1 MPISPEK
8 WVDVEKQVNDAE
20 IADRQAKQAG
30 KEIFLSTNQDKAS
43 RLENTDNDQNFDRVT
58 KKALAKEELSEQ
70 ERESLLGDADS
81 LERDLVEFRSQNL
94 DTALLEYKKLK
105 KDRQSLLLEESVVL
119 KKIDGQ
125 PTGSQ
130 AEALA
135 EIRQE
140 LEVLE
145 QSRQELMESNPEA
158 FFGLHLLDLKNYKKQ
173 MDAGRIVETPY
184 VAEQAED
191 IVAHMRA
198 GKPILIYGHL
208 GSGKTELAMHIA
220 REKLGKEALVISG
233 SRYTSLAELYGHQIL
248 DISKVKEDQLDTFMQ
263 EVSKKFSDWVEANP
277 EATEEDKNRSHDT
290 ILQTYLTKFQG
301 GTISDF
307 FLGPIY
313 RAMEEGRPVIIDEVN
328 AIPHDVLISLNH
340 ILTRKTGE
348 TINVQQD
355 SGRTVTVQDGFGVMM
370 TGNLNQGEEK
380 YVDRQDMDPAF
391 LSRLHKIEYDY
402 LPQSTEGAPSEA
414 GEGDE
419 LFHLLLAKVMD
430 RNGNI
435 EAPKDTTRKLWKL
448 SQAARLLQ
456 NVFAGR
462 EVDSAFYFKEG
473 GGRAA
478 KYLLKEAVLSI
489 RALDNIIKQWQAD
502 GYRYDLDHYIY
513 QEFVSQSTVASDR
526 AYIYQILK
534 DQFGFFQ
541 GQDWEQNPS
550 YGQSGLVSDFK
561 IKVPKNKPEQTGFLG
576 ARQTVETAFGAAPE
590 RTTWPDVDKNETGKV
605 PNEEIDIKTEKI
617 VEFQEFQDKI
627 SDDIAKLE
635 KNIGKFCEVPSS
647 SQATVSSKPK
657 KSIFSRK

>member
-8 WVDVEKQVNDAE
+8 WANVEKQVNEAE
-20 IADRQAKQAG
+20 IADRQVKQAS
-30 KEIFLSTNQDKAS
+30 KEIFLSTAQDKAS
-43 RLENTDNDQNFDRVT
+43 RLGSTNDNQQFDRVT

-70 ERESLLGDADS
+70 EREGLIGDADS

-94 DTALLEYKKLK
+94 ALALQEAIKIEKA
-105 KDRQSLLLEESVVL
+105 REALLLEESSIL
-119 KKIDGQ
+119 KKVDGQ

-135 EIRQE
+135 EVRQE
-140 LEVLE
+140 LGELE
-145 QSRQELMESNPEA
+145 QAERELMDSTPEA
-158 FFGLHLLDLKNYKKQ
+158 FYSLHLRELKEYKKQ
-173 MDAGRIVETPY
+173 MEAGRIVETPY

-248 DISKVKEDQLDTFMQ
+248 DISKVKQDQLDSFTQ
-263 EVSKKFSDWVEANP
+263 EVENKFNDWVTANP
-277 EATEEDKNRSHDT
+277 KATEADKNRYHDT
-290 ILQTYLTKFQG
+290 ILQTYLTKFKG

-355 SGRTVTVQDGFGVMM
+355 SGRTVTVQNGFGVMM

-402 LPQSTEGAPSEA
+402 LPQSTEGAPNEA
-414 GEGDE
+414 GEEDE

-435 EAPKDTTRKLWKL
+435 EAPQETTRKLWKL
-448 SQAARLLQ
+448 AQAARLLQ

-473 GGRAA
+473 GGRAT

-502 GYRYDLDHYIY
+502 AYRYELDHYIY

-526 AYIYQILK
+526 AYIYQVLK

-541 GQDWEQNPS
+541 SAAWEQNPS
-550 YGQSGLVSDFK
+550 YGQSGMVSDFK
-561 IKVPKNKPEQTGFLG
+561 VKVPKNQPEKIEFLG
-576 ARQTVETAFGAAPE
+576 ARQTVEAAFGESPE
-590 RTTWPDVDKNETGKV
+590 RNTWPDVDKN
-605 PNEEIDIKTEKI
+605 NMEKPI
-617 VEFQEFQDKI
+617 V
-627 SDDIAKLE
+627 
-635 KNIGKFCEVPSS
+635 NI
-647 SQATVSSKPK
+647 
-657 KSIFSRK
+657 

>member
-20 IADRQAKQAG
+20 IADRQAKQAS
-30 KEIFLSTNQDKAS
+30 KEIFLSTAQDKES
-43 RLENTDNDQNFDRVT
+43 RLENTDDNQQFDRVT
-58 KKALAKEELSEQ
+58 KKALAREGLSEQ
-70 ERESLLGDADS
+70 ERENLLGGTES

-94 DTALLEYKKLK
+94 HAALLEYKKLE
-105 KDRQSLLLEESVVL
+105 KDRQSLLLEESAIL

-125 PTGSQ
+125 PTGNQ

-140 LEVLE
+140 LDGIDKNK
-145 QSRQELMESNPEA
+145 QDLMESSPEA
-158 FFGLHLLDLKNYKKQ
+158 FFGLHLKDLKDYKKQ
-173 MDAGRIVETPY
+173 MEAGRIVETPY

-248 DISKVKEDQLDTFMQ
+248 DISKVKEDQLDSFMQ
-263 EVSKKFSDWVEANP
+263 EVSKKFSDWVTANP

-380 YVDRQDMDPAF
+380 YIDRQDMDPAF

-402 LPQSTEGAPSEA
+402 LPQSTEGTPNEA
-414 GEGDE
+414 GEEDE

-435 EAPKDTTRKLWKL
+435 EAPQDTTRKLWKL

-489 RALDNIIKQWQAD
+489 RALDNVLRQWQAD

-541 GQDWEQNPS
+541 GDGWEQNPS

-561 IKVPKNKPEQTGFLG
+561 IKVPKNQPNKIEFLG
-576 ARQTVETAFGAAPE
+576 ARQTVEVAFGQAPE
-590 RTTWPDVDKNETGKV
+590 RTNWPEVDKNEAKKTSV
-605 PNEEIDIKTEKI
+605 EEVDVNIEKI
-617 VEFQEFQDKI
+617 VEFQKFQDKI
-627 SDDIAKLE
+627 SDNIAKLE
-635 KNIGKFCEVPSS
+635 QNIGQLCEVPRQN
-647 SQATVSSKPK
+647 QAT
-657 KSIFSRK
+657 ISRKRKK